1 MSRTVLCET
10 RSFFVREV
18 GNLQWLVGSLKT
30 AFGKQAKAYL
40 ASSPQKPLLEQAA
53 QETSRNMVA
62 SISQLTLIA
71 LLLCFS

>member
-1 MSRTVLCET
+1 MADSWAHACP
-10 RSFFVREV
+10 FQV

-53 QETSRNMVA
+53 QETL
-62 SISQLTLIA
+62 SIS
-71 LLLCFS
+71 